1 MARLS
6 ATDVNKCF
14 KSRVNVLVCAGGID
28 MMAAAEDGRG
38 RGQAGYNIIYFQFST

>member
-28 MMAAAEDGRG
+28 MTVEVGFRRG
-38 RGQAGYNIIYFQFST
+38 LVAPFPFST